1 MPSLVDLTVEPLTDA
16 AFAPWG
22 EVIAARA
29 GAGDFAIN
37 DGTAQR
43 HHALG
48 LVDVGG
54 AGALAVISIVRA
66 APRSLPF
73 ELSVI
78 ERHPLGSQAFVPLDP
93 GMRYIVVVATAP
105 EAVPRAFLATGQG
118 INYRRG
124 AWHHPLIALDGGGD
138 FLVVDRVG
146 PGANCDEAPIG
157 GRYRIPGA

>member
-1 MPSLVDLTVEPLTDA
+1 MNDLVDLWVEPLTAA
-16 AFAPWG
+16 AFEPWG
-22 EVIAARA
+22 EVIAPRA
-29 GAGDFAIN
+29 GAGDYAIN

-48 LVDVGG
+48 LVEVQG
-54 AGALAVISIVRA
+54 AGALAAISIVRA
-66 APRSLPF
+66 APRRLPF
-73 ELSVI
+73 ELTVI

-93 GMRYIVVVATAP
+93 GMRYIVVVAAGP
-105 EAVPRAFLATGQG
+105 EVPPRAFLAVGQG

-146 PGANCDEAPIG
+146 PGANCDEAPIV